1 MLCSGSVKIATW
13 NVNSVRTRLPR
24 LLPWLERRQPD
35 VVCLQETKVQ
45 DEHFPLAE
53 LEALGYQALV
63 SGERT
68 YNGVAILSRSP
79 GAKVIRALPG
89 DGPDAPRRL
98 LVTSSG
104 GARIVNVYAPN
115 GGELGSPGYTYKL
128 GWYRRFLAF
137 LESEVDAGEDVVV
150 CGDFNIAPEDRDVWD
165 PEQWRGHV
173 MASEPERSS
182 FRALLAWG
190 LADALRIH
198 RPQEGG
204 LYTWWDYRAG
214 AFHRNRGLRIDH
226 ILLSPS
232 LAKRCAAVEIDRNER
247 KGARPSD
254 HAPVVA
260 TFE

>member
-1 MLCSGSVKIATW
+1 VLCSGSVKIATW

-128 GWYRRFLAF
+128 GWYRRLLAF
-137 LESEVDAGEDVVV
+137 LESEVDAGADVVV
-150 CGDFNIAPEDRDVWD
+150 
-165 PEQWRGHV
+165 
-173 MASEPERSS
+173 
-182 FRALLAWG
+182 
-190 LADALRIH
+190 
-198 RPQEGG
+198 QEGG

>member
-1 MLCSGSVKIATW
+1 
-13 NVNSVRTRLPR
+13 
-24 LLPWLERRQPD
+24 
-35 VVCLQETKVQ
+35 
-45 DEHFPLAE
+45 
-53 LEALGYQALV
+53 
-63 SGERT
+63 
-68 YNGVAILSRSP
+68 
-79 GAKVIRALPG
+79 
-89 DGPDAPRRL
+89 
-98 LVTSSG
+98 
-104 GARIVNVYAPN
+104 
-115 GGELGSPGYTYKL
+115 
-128 GWYRRFLAF
+128 
-137 LESEVDAGEDVVV
+137 
-150 CGDFNIAPEDRDVWD
+150 
-165 PEQWRGHV
+165 

-260 TFE
+260 TLE